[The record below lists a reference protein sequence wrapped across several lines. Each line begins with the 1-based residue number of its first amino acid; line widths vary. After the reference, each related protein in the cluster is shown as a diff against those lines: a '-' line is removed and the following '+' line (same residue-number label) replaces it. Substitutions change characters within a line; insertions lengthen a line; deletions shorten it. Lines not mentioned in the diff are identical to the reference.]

1 MRATQTKIVER
12 LSRSRELVVLDEI
25 QPESENR
32 PVGILRTFT
41 FKLLPTFAVVYAG
54 LCRGNSYGF
63 HVNHR
68 RPLCPEWISIS
79 QDLTFWRIND
89 RFPATLYIS
98 FTFTDMTSD
107 RWKVSPTLKNRQIV
121 MKWRFLLW
129 DLSVSLKQMFPR
141 VRLVNCRC
149 TAGNYHRKL
158 SGFPVVAL
166 LPVVSACCQARMSF
180 FLHHVATNYILKKSP
195 LLLSQLSWQASFL
208 AACQKRSNQIWNRN
222 MRLCLVFSSQF

>member
-107 RWKVSPTLKNRQIV
+107 KWKVSPALRNRQIV
-121 MKWRFLLW
+121 MKFSEIYRFPW
-129 DLSVSLKQMFPR
+129 NRCFQESVWLIVDAPQAITIESFL
-141 VRLVNCRC
+141 
-149 TAGNYHRKL
+149 
-158 SGFPVVAL
+158 GFQL
-166 LPVVSACCQARMSF
+166 LPCCQLFPLVARQEC
-180 FLHHVATNYILKKSP
+180 
-195 LLLSQLSWQASFL
+195 LSSCTTWPPITF
-208 AACQKRSNQIWNRN
+208 
-222 MRLCLVFSSQF
+222 